1 MNNDDLNIDDSI
13 FDGIEDLEDI
23 EDDEANVDMM
33 TMADSLNPDLLK
45 GEKSLKNPTNQL
57 LDEDDIEDDLS
68 DYFTNSEDEDNILR
82 NFDININENKT
93 DDLEEDLEDLE
104 EDEDNILKSFDVNIE
119 ENKTDDL
126 LDEELVD
133 DIDDISETDIT
144 LLSMMSSIETSDTID
159 DIDDILG
166 GSVDDTYNLA
176 EDDLY
181 GDLDDE
187 VLEDVEI
194 DFKTG
199 LVKEKVAKDIVDVDI
214 FTSKINK
221 SLDKKDLRHLKIVS
235 TTANSLRK
243 IDRDKILETLINAD
257 ANTEASKRTIS
268 NVNKLLEDMLPR
280 LEYLD
285 KVYTGFR
292 YTLDSQFRYKRTN
305 KTYKTLHMLNTEVAL
320 ALNDFLRIN
329 LIGDFYG
336 EPTVTIPP
344 TFEELEKLSVYKS
357 LSYANSHE
365 AALSKTITLANA
377 YRIKKSFTEE
387 EYKNLTLFDIFLD
400 MRFEYLA
407 VKDHYEMMRNEL
419 IAIQLKAEKEA
430 KENNLFIETRLEQL
444 IPEENLVR
452 NKYKDLFD
460 SIRGK
465 YTNVYTKKI
474 LEDFVYVSKIILSDK
489 ESSFICGNCN
499 EKSTIQTP
507 FVKFLYFTATQGY
520 TFQEP
525 VMGFN
530 ECPHCGKINTLTG
543 AELKE
548 FKKLRETRMMD
559 SKKVAEILQ
568 DFSKDLYGALLPG
581 VDIYE
586 AVMQERFSTVSDYDA
601 DFSLIKEE
609 EVVTKMGAK
618 GNINPIDD
626 KYIAALREYRRVLSL
641 YRSTKPKE
649 LSENVKS
656 QISKCNT
663 EILVKLNKKTA
674 DAIGKTHE
682 RITVNMGV
690 NSPSIES
697 FLKVACSLTGKDYI
711 TERRNSILS
720 FINFLNNSF
729 LRPRF
734 NSMVIKELEIIHNSL
749 DSMNYFCDI
758 SKSNEG
764 DRKLAEEILFS
775 RITILN
781 KTGNMSLEYMQEE
794 FNKVTTDFIGKEK
807 LAYETQRD
815 MTLREIYSLS
825 NLYACIPVTSFETTN
840 MSHIIPYISDNKIWE
855 MVLYI
860 SQLMMI
866 NDLSEK
872 LMSTTVLSALTDA
885 TSRKRLLDQSSTEH
899 RTLMQSLNSL
909 YKMPKNEDFHVKL
922 AGLSSAGR
930 GLYST
935 DLLPISQLRNAILYK
950 DEFNFYSSIYN
961 LSGLNSIEIKEIKG
975 IKPLINQYRKEAEDF
990 VEKYGSDDYDRLL
1003 YLYKLQFKE
1012 DEIDELLIDDNVKLY
1027 RDNLPLRLEGES
1039 FSDYVKRKPEM
1050 DSDVLP
1056 VNDNLFKG
1064 LDKYLIELTGLKAF
1078 AEFINTNVNNLELY
1092 LAGADMFR
1100 IALTYKENVWLDIL
1114 HLDTKMVNAINNSI
1128 PDFDFSKDVEID
1140 IPNEAEMFLAKAFYP
1155 NYKLNKNVLLCDSE
1169 FKVVEDDDETLTRKP
1184 IGFVQ
1189 YKGYKEYKE
1198 GTEATY
1204 ISPYTEERMQEW
1216 ETLNREQSRN

>member
-119 ENKTDDL
+119 KNKTDDL

-525 VMGFN
+525 VMGLN

-586 AVMQERFSTVSDYDA
+586 AVMQERFSTVSDYDV

-663 EILVKLNKKTA
+663 EILVKLDKKTA

-749 DSMNYFCDI
+749 DNMNYFCDI

-781 KTGNMSLEYMQEE
+781 KTGNMSLEYMQDE
-794 FNKVTTDFIGKEK
+794 FNKVTTDFINKEK

-1092 LAGADMFR
+1092 LAGADMFK

-1216 ETLNREQSRN
+1216 ETLNREKARN

>member
-119 ENKTDDL
+119 KNKTDDL

-525 VMGFN
+525 VMGLN

-641 YRSTKPKE
+641 YRSTNPKE

-663 EILVKLNKKTA
+663 EILVKLDKKTA

-749 DSMNYFCDI
+749 DNMNYFCDI

-781 KTGNMSLEYMQEE
+781 KTGNMSLEYMQDE
-794 FNKVTTDFIGKEK
+794 FNKVTTDFINKEK

-1092 LAGADMFR
+1092 LAGADMFK

-1216 ETLNREQSRN
+1216 ETLNREKARN

>member
-1 MNNDDLNIDDSI
+1 MSQNTNNNNLNIDDSI
-13 FDGIEDLEDI
+13 FDGIEDLEDLEDL
-23 EDDEANVDMM
+23 EDDEVN
-33 TMADSLNPDLLK
+33 TDLLK
-45 GEKSLKNPTNQL
+45 GDKPLSNKTNQL
-57 LDEDDIEDDLS
+57 FEEGELESPSLVDEDDIEDDLS
-68 DYFTNSEDEDNILR
+68 DYFTDS
-82 NFDININENKT
+82 
-93 DDLEEDLEDLE
+93 EDLE
-104 EDEDNILKSFDVNIE
+104 EDNILKTFDVSIDK
-119 ENKTDDL
+119 NKDDDL
-126 LDEELVD
+126 LEDDLAD
-133 DIDDISETDIT
+133 DIVDMSDTDIT
-144 LLSMMSSIETSDTID
+144 LLSMMNSIESSDTID

-166 GSVDDTYNLA
+166 DSKDSTYNLA

-181 GDLDDE
+181 SDLDDE
-187 VLEDVEI
+187 ILEDVDI

-199 LVKEKVAKDIVDVDI
+199 IVKEKVAKDIVDVDI

-221 SLDKKDLRHLKIVS
+221 ALDKKDLRHLKIVS
-235 TTANSLRK
+235 TSANSLRK
-243 IDRDKILETLINAD
+243 IDRDKILETLGNAD
-257 ANTEASKRTIS
+257 VNAETSKKTIS

-285 KVYTGFR
+285 RVYAGFR

-377 YRIKKSFTEE
+377 YRTKKSFVEE

-430 KENNLFIETRLEQL
+430 KENNLFVETRLEQL

-452 NKYKDLFD
+452 NKYRDLFD
-460 SIRGK
+460 SISGK
-465 YTNVYTKKI
+465 YTKVYTQKI
-474 LEDFVYVSKIILSDK
+474 LEDFVYVSKVILSDK

-499 EKSTIQTP
+499 EKSAIKTP
-507 FVKFLYFTATQGY
+507 FVKFLYFTATHGY
-520 TFQEP
+520 TLQDP
-525 VMGFN
+525 VMGLN

-543 AELKE
+543 VELKE
-548 FKKLRETRMMD
+548 FKKLREARMM
-559 SKKVAEILQ
+559 SSRKVAEILQ

-581 VDIYE
+581 IDIYE
-586 AVMQERFSTVSDYDA
+586 AVMQERFSSVSDYDT
-601 DFSLIKEE
+601 DFSLLKEE
-609 EVVTKMGAK
+609 EVVTKVDAK

-626 KYIAALREYRRVLSL
+626 RYIAALREYRRVLAL

-649 LSENVKS
+649 LSENIKS
-656 QISKCNT
+656 QISKCTT
-663 EILVKLNKKTA
+663 EIVVKLDAKTA
-674 DAIGKTHE
+674 QATGKTHE
-682 RITVNMGV
+682 KVVVNIGV
-690 NSPSIES
+690 NSPSVES
-697 FLKVACSLTGKDYI
+697 FLKVACSLNGKDYI

-729 LRPRF
+729 LRPKF
-734 NSMVIKELEIIHNSL
+734 NSMVVKELEVIHNSL
-749 DSMNYFCDI
+749 DNMNYFCDI
-758 SKSNEG
+758 SKNNEG
-764 DRKLAEEILFS
+764 DRKLAEEILS
-775 RITILN
+775 NRITILN
-781 KTGNMSLEYMQEE
+781 KAGNMTLECMQEE
-794 FNKVTTDFIGKEK
+794 FNKITDDFINKEK

-815 MTLREIYSLS
+815 ITLREIYSLS
-825 NLYACIPVTSFETTN
+825 NLYACLPVTSFETTN

-872 LMSTTVLSALTDA
+872 LMTTTVLSALTDA

-899 RTLMQSLNSL
+899 RTLLQALHAL
-909 YKMPKNEDFHVKL
+909 YKMPKSEDFYTKL
-922 AGLSSAGR
+922 AGLSSAGK

-935 DLLPISQLRNAILYK
+935 DLLPVSQLRNAILYK
-950 DEFNFYSSIYN
+950 DEFNFYSAIYS
-961 LSGLNSIEIKEIKG
+961 LSGLNSLDIKEIKG
-975 IKPLINQYRKEAEDF
+975 IKSLINEYRKEAETF
-990 VEKYGSDDYDRLL
+990 VEQYGSDDYDRLL
-1003 YLYKLQFKE
+1003 YLYKLQFRE
-1012 DEIDELLIDDNVKLY
+1012 DEIDELLINDNTKLY
-1027 RDNLPLRLEGES
+1027 RNNLPIRLEGES
-1039 FSDYVKRKPEM
+1039 FSEFVKRKPEI
-1050 DSDVLP
+1050 DSEILP
-1056 VNDNLFKG
+1056 VNDKLFKG

-1078 AEFINTNVNNLELY
+1078 AEFVNTNVNNLELY

-1100 IALTYKENVWLDIL
+1100 VALTYKENVWLDIL

-1128 PDFDFSKDVEID
+1128 SDFDFSKDVEID

-1155 NYKLNKNVLLCDSE
+1155 NYRLNKNVLLCAGDY
-1169 FKVVEDDDETLTRKP
+1169 KVVEDDDETLTRKP

-1189 YKGYKEYKE
+1189 YTGYKEYKD

-1204 ISPYTEERMQEW
+1204 ISPYTDERMQEW
-1216 ETLNREQSRN
+1216 ETLNREKARN

>member
-119 ENKTDDL
+119 KNKTDDL

-525 VMGFN
+525 VMGLN

-663 EILVKLNKKTA
+663 EILVKLDKKTA

-749 DSMNYFCDI
+749 DNMNYFCDI

-781 KTGNMSLEYMQEE
+781 KTGNMSLEYMQDE
-794 FNKVTTDFIGKEK
+794 FNKVTTDFINKEK

-1092 LAGADMFR
+1092 LAGADMFK

-1216 ETLNREQSRN
+1216 ETLNREKARN